1 MYSKILCWGIPIIN
15 CLSSQKGGGGWS
27 GAYEK
32 LQQNKYILFDL
43 ICSIGLILTMVTDLP
58 DICVSL
64 TISHIDNLLGINI
77 IR

>member
-1 MYSKILCWGIPIIN
+1 MSISAK
-15 CLSSQKGGGGWS
+15 SRGGVGWD

-43 ICSIGLILTMVTDLP
+43 ICSISLTLTMVTDLP

>member
-1 MYSKILCWGIPIIN
+1 MYANYKLY
-15 CLSSQKGGGGWS
+15 LSLQKVGEGGGWG

-32 LQQNKYILFDL
+32 LQQNKYMYILFDL
-43 ICSIGLILTMVTDLP
+43 ICSISLTLTMVTDLP

>member
-1 MYSKILCWGIPIIN
+1 MSISAK
-15 CLSSQKGGGGWS
+15 SKGGGLRWS
-27 GAYEK
+27 LLK

-43 ICSIGLILTMVTDLP
+43 ICSIGLTLTMVTDLP

>member
-1 MYSKILCWGIPIIN
+1 MYANYKL
-15 CLSSQKGGGGWS
+15 CLSLQKVGRGGGWD

-43 ICSIGLILTMVTDLP
+43 ICSISLTLTMVTDLP

>member
-1 MYSKILCWGIPIIN
+1 MYANYKL
-15 CLSSQKGGGGWS
+15 CLSLQKVRGGGWV
-27 GAYEK
+27 EVELTK
-32 LQQNKYILFDL
+32 TPKNKYILFDL
-43 ICSIGLILTMVTDLP
+43 ICSIGLTLTMVTDLP

>member
-1 MYSKILCWGIPIIN
+1 MYANYKL
-15 CLSSQKGGGGWS
+15 CLSLQKVGGGGGWD

-43 ICSIGLILTMVTDLP
+43 ICSISLTLTMVTDLP

>member
-1 MYSKILCWGIPIIN
+1 MYANYKL
-15 CLSSQKGGGGWS
+15 CLSLQKVGG

-43 ICSIGLILTMVTDLP
+43 ICSIGLTLTMVTDLP